1 MRQMK
6 YENIVTSR
14 EIYDNLIADFPDDYS
29 SLIDNTLKG
38 KSDSDAEDVLR
49 QLSSIFLNTFLNEQ
63 NLFLEEEI
71 NYLMDVRDHITGKIS
86 ELRNKQNLKF
96 LEKKGKLTPEQV
108 DKYLPKVDKEKIER
122 FNTSKS
128 TFSRSTF
135 MLGVLAGIV
144 SVIIFTI
151 LFGLLWVIL

>member
-14 EIYDNLIADFPDDYS
+14 EIYDNLIADFTDDYS

-71 NYLMDVRDHITGKIS
+71 NYLMDVRDHIAGKIS